1 MLCGVPDIKLSLT
14 SLTVS
19 FPLSLSLSLSVR
31 LSLFQFYAAATVR
44 KVIANWLNSSSAQ
57 VWWERLILS
66 QNVDVLEY
74 LAYVHRNDVSSGSE
88 LSNGELIIERWRF
101 TPESSHGLIAGL
113 TSHAGYRVSVRAKVR
128 DADGTVFETEESS
141 KVGVYIP
148 GNPMCV
154 CVCVC
159 SYVYCHSA
167 KLSIYHTK
175 NSLTTLPFEGACT
188 WCYYTLL

>member
-1 MLCGVPDIKLSLT
+1 M
-14 SLTVS
+14 
-19 FPLSLSLSLSVR
+19 
-31 LSLFQFYAAATVR
+31 
-44 KVIANWLNSSSAQ
+44 
-57 VWWERLILS
+57 LS

-74 LAYVHRNDVSSGSE
+74 LAYVHRNDASSGSE

-101 TPESSHGLIAGL
+101 TLESSYGLIAGL
-113 TSHAGYRVSVRAKVR
+113 TSHAGYCVSVRAKVR

-159 SYVYCHSA
+159 VA
-167 KLSIYHTK
+167 M
-175 NSLTTLPFEGACT
+175 CT
-188 WCYYTLL
+188 VIVQN